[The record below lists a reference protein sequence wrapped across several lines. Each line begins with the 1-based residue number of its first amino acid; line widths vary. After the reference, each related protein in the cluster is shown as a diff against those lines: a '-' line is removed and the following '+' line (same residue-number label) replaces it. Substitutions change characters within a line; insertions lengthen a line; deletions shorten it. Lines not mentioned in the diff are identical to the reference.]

1 MKNAQYDS
9 SLSIYVWDFVDIYC
23 IYNSRF
29 PSLGL
34 SADGQQVSMANIEFK
49 RKDKRNKCKK
59 LKLFTSTAPNSKVR
73 PQISFKCSN
82 SLI

>member
-1 MKNAQYDS
+1 M
-9 SLSIYVWDFVDIYC
+9 DIYC

-49 RKDKRNKCKK
+49 RKDKPNKCKK

-73 PQISFKCSN
+73 THISLECSN
-82 SLI
+82 SLIKGSDTNQEDISVKKK